1 MNRAD
6 RVSHILQLEALA
18 AAARARALVMR
29 SDLADEATTE
39 LEREGAA
46 PTWRLPEIGT
56 VSMPLSKETVVV
68 ADPAALLAWCQER
81 HPEQIRQVAEIYP
94 AALTA
99 LLDRAVPDAGVV
111 LDPATGEI
119 IPGLAV
125 RPGGVP
131 GALTIRTERDA
142 KAAYAAAG
150 AHLLDQ
156 LMPGEKS

>member
-99 LLDRAVPDAGVV
+99 LLDRAVPVAGSSTT
-111 LDPATGEI
+111 PASGTARSRS
-119 IPGLAV
+119 AV
-125 RPGGVP
+125 S
-131 GALTIRTERDA
+131 
-142 KAAYAAAG
+142 AAG
-150 AHLLDQ
+150 
-156 LMPGEKS
+156 